1 FAVFFSAAYTES
13 LFLLGSVA
21 TVYHFRREQPGLAA
35 AWGLLV
41 GLTRPNGCFL
51 AVVLGLMLI
60 ERVRS
65 RGIGPQRDAIASLLA
80 VAAPVAGMLVYSA
93 YVHHVTGAWFG
104 WARLHE
110 AWGRSYGG
118 LAPVTRAYGWIT
130 DEGLLQVVENVPYD
144 TLNSL
149 GLLFALGMLWPA

>member
-1 FAVFFSAAYTES
+1 
-13 LFLLGSVA
+13 
-21 TVYHFRREQPGLAA
+21 
-35 AWGLLV
+35 
-41 GLTRPNGCFL
+41 FL

-149 GLLFALGMLWPA
+149 GLLFALGMLWPAWRRLGLAYAVFILINIVPPMLAGGVLSMGRISATIFPMFLA